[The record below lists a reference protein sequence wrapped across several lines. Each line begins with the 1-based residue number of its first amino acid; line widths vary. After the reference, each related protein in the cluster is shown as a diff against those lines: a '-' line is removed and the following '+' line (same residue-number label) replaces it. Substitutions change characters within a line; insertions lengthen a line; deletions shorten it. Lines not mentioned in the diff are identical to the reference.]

1 MEINPIASPNTRA
14 AVFGALGYEGAPFP
28 PALAAEDPPGAGLS
42 PVPAPAGN
50 SRGMRIL
57 RLWLRRIRGAVRGP
71 APHTRVEVLSAVEF
85 LFHIIGGCGRDK
97 MGPLRQLNFLSCITF
112 PLERCYN
119 SNSITINSVHHP
131 HSWKIL

>member
-57 RLWLRRIRGAVRGP
+57 RLWLRGIRGAVRGP
-71 APHTRVEVLSAVEF
+71 APHPRLGALRSGVF
-85 LFHIIGGCGRDK
+85 IPHNRGCGRDK
-97 MGPLRQLNFLSCITF
+97 MGPLCQLNFLSCITF